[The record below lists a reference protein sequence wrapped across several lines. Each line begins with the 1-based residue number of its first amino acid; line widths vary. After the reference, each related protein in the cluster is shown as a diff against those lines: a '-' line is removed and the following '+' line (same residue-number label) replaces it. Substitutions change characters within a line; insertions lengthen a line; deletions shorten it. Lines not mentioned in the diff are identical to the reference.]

1 MKKPLIVLILTINF
15 NLFCQVDTSDVF
27 VVGEGNNTE
36 KAIKEI
42 DTRNTFK
49 FDMAKIYMEQSI
61 FSVEHLLSNKTSS
74 IEPEIIVLW
83 EPYDWVFNYY
93 TETFNPK
100 DSVLRDAYPGIQI
113 GAGFGYKKYIN
124 KYKKGLYGHYFGLKI
139 KNKTGKF
146 FPSLYSNLF
155 PNAFGYVSITEL
167 SLYYGYSFWL
177 FNLIQIDPFLGAS
190 IASTFV
196 TYKKGFN
203 PYEYNNQV
211 IFKPSIAFGLRIG
224 VSSSIGKFLQKLY

>member
-1 MKKPLIVLILTINF
+1 MKKTLLVLILSISF

-27 VVGEGNNTE
+27 VVGDINSTQ
-36 KAIKEI
+36 KVIKEI
-42 DTRNTFK
+42 DARNTFK
-49 FDMAKIYMEQSI
+49 FDMAKAYMEQSI

-74 IEPEIIVLW
+74 IEPEIIALW
-83 EPYDWVFNYY
+83 GPNDWVFNYY
-93 TETFNPK
+93 TETFKPE

-113 GAGFGYKKYIN
+113 GAGFGYKRYIN
-124 KYKKGLYGHYFGLKI
+124 KYKRGLYGHYLGLKI

-146 FPSLYSNLF
+146 FPFLYSNSF

-190 IASTFV
+190 VASTFV

-203 PYEYNNQV
+203 SNEYSNQV
-211 IFKPSIAFGLRIG
+211 IFKPSIVFCLRIG
-224 VSSSIGKFLQKLY
+224 VSSSIGNFFLQ